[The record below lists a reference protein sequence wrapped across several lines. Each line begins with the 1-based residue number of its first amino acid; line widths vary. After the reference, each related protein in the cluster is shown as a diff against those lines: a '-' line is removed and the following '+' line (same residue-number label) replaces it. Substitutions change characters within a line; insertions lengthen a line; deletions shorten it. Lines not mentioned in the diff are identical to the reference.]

1 MVLDELVLGPD
12 GGFDGKIGSLF
23 YINNPLSYREVR
35 DLYHK
40 GMNYKPGFFSKI
52 PNYVYVILFY

>member
-23 YINNPLSYREVR
+23 YINNPLSAREVR

-40 GMNYKPGFFSKI
+40 GMNYKPGFLQ
-52 PNYVYVILFY
+52 NT